1 MYMKCA
7 HEHNNRLVFITADYT
22 AYTIHENRKLPF
34 VVEGFEIDNEN
45 GIPLPDNSQDFI
57 TLIHKLQFTP
67 DKKRLFR
74 EISRLMKDESR
85 LVVTINQD
93 NSLKRLVIILR
104 RYFQKYILGV
114 PFNVYENNPNYKIG
128 PYKHI
133 SSKEINGA
141 TSPKSSII

>member
-1 MYMKCA
+1 
-7 HEHNNRLVFITADYT
+7 
-22 AYTIHENRKLPF
+22 
-34 VVEGFEIDNEN
+34 
-45 GIPLPDNSQDFI
+45 
-57 TLIHKLQFTP
+57 
-67 DKKRLFR
+67 
-74 EISRLMKDESR
+74 MKDESR

-133 SSKEINGA
+133 SSKEINSLA
-141 TSPKSSII
+141 KSVGLRKVADGIELINQKNNLNHRMYYAIFTK